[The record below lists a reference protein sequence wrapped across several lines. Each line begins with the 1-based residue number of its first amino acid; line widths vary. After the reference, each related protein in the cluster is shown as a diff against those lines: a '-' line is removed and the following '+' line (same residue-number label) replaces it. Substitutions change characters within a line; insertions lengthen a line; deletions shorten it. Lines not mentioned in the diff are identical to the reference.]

1 MSPFHALILGLL
13 EGFTEFLPISSTAH
27 LVIGAR
33 LLEIPSDGFLT
44 SFVIAI
50 QLGAIASLL
59 VLYRKT
65 LITDFPLML
74 RVAVAFVP
82 AAVVGFALYT
92 IIKEIFLESLTIIA
106 WALLAGG
113 IIFIIFERA
122 RKKGFMPEYEGTAA
136 TMSLQKAVLIGC
148 AQSFAVVP
156 GVSRAGATILG
167 GLALGLPRVEIARFS
182 FLLAIPT
189 MLAATGYDLLKT
201 GSSFVLADWHILLIG
216 FVAAFAAAYVSARAL
231 ISFVSTHSFEGFGWY
246 RIVVAI
252 LLFVFLV

>member
-33 LLEIPSDGFLT
+33 ILDIPQGAFLT

-65 LITDFPLML
+65 LISEYALML
-74 RVAVAFVP
+74 RVLIAFIP
-82 AAVVGFALYT
+82 AAIVGFTLYSV
-92 IIKEIFLESLTIIA
+92 IKEVFLESLTVIA
-106 WALLAGG
+106 WALLLGG
-113 IIFIIFERA
+113 IVFIVFERA
-122 RKKGFMPEYEGTAA
+122 RKRGFIAERESAIA
-136 TMSLQKAVLIGC
+136 DMSLQKAILIGC
-148 AQSFAVVP
+148 AQSLAVVP

-189 MLAATGYDLLKT
+189 MGAATGYDLLQT
-201 GSSFVLADWHILLIG
+201 GSSFVGSDWHILLFG
-216 FVAAFAAAYVSARAL
+216 FLAAFCAAYVSARAL
-231 ISFVSTHSFEGFGWY
+231 IAFVSTHSFEWFGWY
-246 RIVVAI
+246 RIVLAL
-252 LLFVFLV
+252 LLFAFLV